1 MIWKR
6 SLLYRLWVVGGLA
19 AIVFIV
25 LRIGLTTQPGD
36 DPPYVVFGVAIGVY
50 LLGIIIMQGVS
61 LGRTDPTPAVTPTP
75 VGELPKTPEGMQ
87 AMLALPGADGQR
99 AQQGAQRAHR
109 QSIGLF
115 IPTALIAILLP
126 LGGYLYISGTV
137 TGVWQPFGETGP
149 GIPVAALPG
158 LAMVLVMALLLP
170 LNMKRAREAADDY
183 NSALGLRITATP
195 RSILLPRIGTD
206 GIGHHIVGPTTM
218 EGVRHGRPVVVDAYS
233 GSTRCWWPHR
243 PNRSGSRPRT
253 GGSRP
258 TAEAPPWVLQAL
270 GRVPSD
276 ARWHKVRVEGGP
288 SGIRRGSEG
297 FGPGLRLDAGPVAG
311 RRRWLDLPHRME
323 PAPERAKVSV

>member
-1 MIWKR
+1 MLVLAKSAGACHTLPVIWKR

-19 AIVFIV
+19 AIVIIV
-25 LRIGLTTQPGD
+25 VRIGLTTQPGD

-75 VGELPKTPEGMQ
+75 AGELPKTPEGMQ

-170 LNMKRAREAADDY
+170 FNMKRAREAADDY

-233 GSTRCWWPHR
+233 GST
-243 PNRSGSRPRT
+243 
-253 GGSRP
+253 
-258 TAEAPPWVLQAL
+258 AVLVATPDRAVPAHGQGRAGPDRRAGAAL
-270 GRVPSD
+270 GASSPGPGAVGRTLAQG
-276 ARWHKVRVEGGP
+276 ARGGWAQRYP
-288 SGIRRGSEG
+288 CGSEG

-311 RRRWLDLPHRME
+311 RD
-323 PAPERAKVSV
+323 AG

>member
-25 LRIGLTTQPGD
+25 VRIGLTTQPGD

-61 LGRTDPTPAVTPTP
+61 LARTDPTPAVTPTP
-75 VGELPKTPEGMQ
+75 AGELPKTPEGMQ

-233 GSTRCWWPHR
+233 GSTAVLVA
-243 PNRSGSRPRT
+243 T
-253 GGSRP
+253 P
-258 TAEAPPWVLQAL
+258 TEPFRLTAKDGRVQTDGPAPPWVLQAL

-288 SGIRRGSEG
+288 SGIRADRKGSA
-297 FGPGLRLDAGPVAG
+297 LDSD
-311 RRRWLDLPHRME
+311 WMLDLWLAETLADADTGRTG
-323 PAPERAKVSV
+323 A